1 MLSIKTKAATAGS
14 TCKFTGQ
21 VEWKI
26 YRKPCCFSSNRS
38 FLAKFPVNQ
47 LWESR
52 HVLFFI
58 IWSSYFISP
67 RYEQQNRK
75 GVLQRSNLCICF
87 ISACRSQLGP
97 WIKILGPADWDDP
110 QGPGGLTL
118 QTCQGCIRLLQE
130 LVAAPLRTSDL
141 WHLTEIRGP
150 LRGPLDGG
158 VGLGGGGRVGIISG
172 YPNLNS
178 ND

>member
-38 FLAKFPVNQ
+38 FLAKLPVNQ

-52 HVLFFI
+52 HVLCNYLIF

-67 RYEQQNRK
+67 SYEQQN
-75 GVLQRSNLCICF
+75 SNLC
-87 ISACRSQLGP
+87 A
-97 WIKILGPADWDDP
+97 WVKILGTCRLRRPALGLDGVGPAANVPGLHPSSSGTGRSPFEDIWFVAPHRDP
-110 QGPGGLTL
+110 
-118 QTCQGCIRLLQE
+118 
-130 LVAAPLRTSDL
+130 
-141 WHLTEIRGP
+141 GP
-150 LRGPLDGG
+150 LEGGPLDGG
-158 VGLGGGGRVGIISG
+158 VGLGGGRVGIISG

>member
-38 FLAKFPVNQ
+38 CLAKFPVNQ

-52 HVLFFI
+52 HVLCNYLVI
-58 IWSSYFISP
+58 FISP
-67 RYEQQNRK
+67 RYEQQNSK
-75 GVLQRSNLCICF
+75 GVLQRSNLCPCF
-87 ISACRSQLGP
+87 MGQNPIHPQIETTQPVAWRL
-97 WIKILGPADWDDP
+97 DP
-110 QGPGGLTL
+110 SNL

-130 LVAAPLRTSDL
+130 LVAARVRTSDL
-141 WHLTEIRGP
+141 WHLTEIIWARSGP
-150 LRGPLDGG
+150 KGWWGWPR
-158 VGLGGGGRVGIISG
+158 
-172 YPNLNS
+172 
-178 ND
+178 

>member
-67 RYEQQNRK
+67 RYEQQNSK

-110 QGPGGLTL
+110 QGPWRLDPSNVPGLHPSSSGTGPQPLWGHLICGTSQRSGAPSGG
-118 QTCQGCIRLLQE
+118 
-130 LVAAPLRTSDL
+130 P
-141 WHLTEIRGP
+141 WM
-150 LRGPLDGG
+150 
-158 VGLGGGGRVGIISG
+158 VGLASVGVAEWG
-172 YPNLNS
+172 
-178 ND
+178 

>member
-52 HVLFFI
+52 HVLCNYLILFGHPTSFLPAMNSKTAKVCCQNPWTCRLRRPAGLDGVGPFKRAGAASVFFRN
-58 IWSSYFISP
+58 WSQPLWGHLICGTS
-67 RYEQQNRK
+67 
-75 GVLQRSNLCICF
+75 QRSG
-87 ISACRSQLGP
+87 A
-97 WIKILGPADWDDP
+97 
-110 QGPGGLTL
+110 PGGGAL
-118 QTCQGCIRLLQE
+118 GWWGWPR
-130 LVAAPLRTSDL
+130 
-141 WHLTEIRGP
+141 WGP
-150 LRGPLDGG
+150 
-158 VGLGGGGRVGIISG
+158 SG
-172 YPNLNS
+172 DNFSLS
-178 ND
+178 KSK